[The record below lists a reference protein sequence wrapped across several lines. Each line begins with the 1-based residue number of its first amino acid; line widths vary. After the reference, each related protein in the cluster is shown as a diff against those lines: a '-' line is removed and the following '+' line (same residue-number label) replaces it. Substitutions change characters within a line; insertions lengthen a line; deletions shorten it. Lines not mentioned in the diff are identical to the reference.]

1 MIEIAFYPS
10 FIKNFKK
17 RTKNNRILLER
28 FAEKLN
34 IFKNDPFD
42 PRLKTHKLTGE
53 LKDLYSF
60 SIDYELRIIF
70 CFYESNK
77 VIFTDIGTHDEVY

>member
-1 MIEIAFYPS
+1 MVEIAFSPS

-17 RTKNNRILLER
+17 RTKNNKIVFEK

-53 LKDLYSF
+53 LKDLYSY
-60 SIDYELRIIF
+60 SIDYDLRIIF
-70 CFYESNK
+70 CLYESNK